1 MATMRGGIDLGG
13 TKIQTVVVDD
23 EHRVCGQARHPT
35 PQQGGPQAI
44 AEGMAGALSEA
55 AKAAGV
61 SPGDLRGVGVG
72 SPGAVDRVTGT
83 VSEARNLPG
92 WEGAFALGPA
102 LADALRTTVTVDND
116 VRVGVQAE
124 VSLGA
129 GRDYDSMIG
138 VWWGTGVGGAIFLQR
153 EVWTGQDAAG
163 EIGHTCIQHLGGR
176 RCPCGRRGC
185 VEAYAGR
192 DAMEAQA
199 RTRHRDGE
207 KTDLFHLMRK
217 HDKDRLTSGI
227 WKRALDHDDTLAGS
241 LIDEAVD
248 ALGAGVASAIN
259 LLDLQAVIIGGGVGS
274 KLGDP
279 YVKRI
284 ERAMEPHL
292 FVEDRR
298 PAVVL
303 AELGDLGGAIG
314 ASLLVGG

>member
-1 MATMRGGIDLGG
+1 ML
-13 TKIQTVVVDD
+13 
-23 EHRVCGQARHPT
+23 
-35 PQQGGPQAI
+35 
-44 AEGMAGALSEA
+44 
-55 AKAAGV
+55 
-61 SPGDLRGVGVG
+61 
-72 SPGAVDRVTGT
+72 
-83 VSEARNLPG
+83 
-92 WEGAFALGPA
+92 
-102 LADALRTTVTVDND
+102 
-116 VRVGVQAE
+116 
-124 VSLGA
+124 
-129 GRDYDSMIG
+129 G
-138 VWWGTGVGGAIFLQR
+138 VWWGTGVGGAIFLHR

-207 KTDLFHLMRK
+207 ETDLFHLMRK

-227 WKRALDHDDTLAGS
+227 WKRALHHGDKLAGS

-248 ALGAGVASAIN
+248 ALGAGIASAIN

-284 ERAMEPHL
+284 ERAMVPHL